1 MNKQEFTRLL
11 KDYNEL
17 GSDCIAM
24 LKDIVKEYPYFSSAN
39 VLLAKAMSNDKHY
52 EYEKQLKATAL
63 ITGDRSV
70 LYKIIHNIPLQSV
83 EELHVIADISTAMR
97 VEKISKPDFLGLEED
112 YPAIEEPK
120 IESNSL
126 QVEEQS
132 IIQVFSEDFQFIEN
146 DVEENVPILDGI
158 KDKLDAP
165 IVESLSEASES
176 GVETETNHLTK
187 WNSFEH
193 PAELEGQEDLNEFE
207 LALDE
212 ELRDEA
218 RLIIEESKQ
227 HDLVMDEVED
237 VVLTPEDSLAEA
249 TGNMLRFENIR
260 DDNSLI
266 NLDDDDMLMDFD
278 FGSLPGES
286 ENLSF
291 SQSNIAPAWVELEK
305 IETTELEINK
315 LIEHKEELVVLEEK
329 VVEVAQNSFG
339 SLNEELKE
347 ISFDSKIELMT
358 HEDTLAH
365 AEELAEIDTL
375 PDPFANPE
383 EEQVESAKQ
392 VNYPPS
398 LENLLDFEEEVEI
411 KVEFVDEPLGNWTEE
426 NMANFQQV
434 FDEPEV
440 PEIHDE
446 ITLASEEVE
455 QIEEGKIEN
464 YTEPE
469 NDIDENEVIVEEP
482 IDAISSKR
490 EENLEEHGFM
500 DWLVAKKDSD
510 ISSGSHIDSFE
521 KINDFAKEED
531 DEFTLTIRQ
540 LINERVEKSSNVK
553 NELTQIKEVEPEKI
567 VSTESIVETSI
578 DLNPGISGNEH
589 QEGSTFEEDISEE
602 VHPFNGYKVESV
614 LPDFEQMVIHDAND
628 EETNA
633 NASELVI
640 KPSCEEKLISDEVKL
655 VFHPIHGL
663 VPAGFDDNITQISN
677 NNKHPRSSVEPII
690 EPWTEF
696 NESLILPT
704 EETEI
709 TSTPFIQEDES
720 HISIGEIQIVS
731 SADFSDEVEEIFV
744 LPVFDE
750 VYFSDTDFDKEFFT
764 QFVPL
769 AKPEETPEIID
780 SEPELSELKKGKTL
794 EKINIEPK
802 VLAKDEKV
810 ESIIDKF
817 IRENPNI
824 SRPKA
829 EFYNPSNMAKW
840 SAEEDDDL
848 VSETLANVYLSQGL
862 LKKAISTYEKLGLIY
877 PHKMSY
883 FAALINQLKT
893 THKIE

>member
-158 KDKLDAP
+158 KDELDAP

-176 GVETETNHLTK
+176 RVETETNHLTK

-227 HDLVMDEVED
+227 HDLVMNEVED
-237 VVLTPEDSLAEA
+237 VVLIPEDSLAEA

-278 FGSLPGES
+278 FGSLQGES

-329 VVEVAQNSFG
+329 VEEVAQNSFG

-490 EENLEEHGFM
+490 EENQEEHGFM
-500 DWLVAKKDSD
+500 DWLVAKMDSD

-540 LINERVEKSSNVK
+540 LIKERTERESNASTDLI
-553 NELTQIKEVEPEKI
+553 NADLEHEISTQIENQFE
-567 VSTESIVETSI
+567 
-578 DLNPGISGNEH
+578 
-589 QEGSTFEEDISEE
+589 STFDLSDELPKHLEGNVPNEEKQED
-602 VHPFNGYKVESV
+602 VHPFYDYKVESV
-614 LPDFEQMVIHDAND
+614 LPDFEQMDFLDVSD
-628 EETNA
+628 EETNE
-633 NASELVI
+633 NASEFFKEI
-640 KPSCEEKLISDEVKL
+640 KVEEILITDEVKL

-663 VPAGFDDNITQISN
+663 VPAGFDDDTDQNIVE
-677 NNKHPRSSVEPII
+677 NKLVSHFSDEPFI
-690 EPWTEF
+690 EPWSEL
-696 NESLILPT
+696 NESLIVKT
-704 EETEI
+704 EELEI
-709 TSTPFIQEDES
+709 TSNPIIREDELLGRV
-720 HISIGEIQIVS
+720 GEIQIAS
-731 SADFSDEVEEIFV
+731 SVDLSDEDEEVFD
-744 LPVFDE
+744 LSVFDE
-750 VYFSDTDFDKEFFT
+750 VYFSDTDFDREFLT

-769 AKPEETPEIID
+769 TKPEETTEIID
-780 SEPELSELKKGKTL
+780 FEPEPSELNDEKTL
-794 EKINIEPK
+794 EKINVDPK
-802 VLAKDEKV
+802 VVVKDEKV

-848 VSETLANVYLSQGL
+848 VSETLANVYLGQGL
-862 LKKAISTYEKLGLIY
+862 IKKAISTYEKLGLIY

>member
-1 MNKQEFTRLL
+1 MNKQEFTHLL
-11 KDYNEL
+11 KDYDEL
-17 GSDCIAM
+17 GSNHIAM

-63 ITGDRSV
+63 IIGDRSV

-83 EELHVIADISTAMR
+83 DELHVIAEISTALR
-97 VEKISKPDFLGLEED
+97 VEKISKPDFLGIEAEP
-112 YPAIEEPK
+112 PAIEEPK
-120 IESNSL
+120 IESNSMHA
-126 QVEEQS
+126 VEHT
-132 IIQVFSEDFQFIEN
+132 IIQVLSEEFQDVGKE
-146 DVEENVPILDGI
+146 VEENVTIIEDTT
-158 KDKLDAP
+158 DKLDTP
-165 IVESLSEASES
+165 VIESLSEALEPSTEN
-176 GVETETNHLTK
+176 ETNHLTK

-193 PAELEGQEDLNEFE
+193 PLEMEDHKDLNEFE

-212 ELRDEA
+212 ELRNEA

-237 VVLTPEDSLAEA
+237 VVLIPEDSLAEA

-260 DDNSLI
+260 DENSLI

-278 FGSLPGES
+278 FGSLEG

-291 SQSNIAPAWVELEK
+291 SQSNIPPAWVELEK
-305 IETTELEINK
+305 IETTELEITK

-329 VVEVAQNSFG
+329 VEEVAQNSFG

-347 ISFDSKIELMT
+347 ISFDSKIESIT
-358 HEDTLAH
+358 HEDTLAP
-365 AEELAEIDTL
+365 AEELAEIDIL

-383 EEQVESAKQ
+383 EEQLESAKQ

-411 KVEFVDEPLGNWTEE
+411 KVEFVDEPLGNWTED

-434 FDEPEV
+434 FDELEV

-482 IDAISSKR
+482 IDAISSKQ
-490 EENLEEHGFM
+490 EENQEEHGFM

-510 ISSGSHIDSFE
+510 ISSGSHFDSVE
-521 KINDFAKEED
+521 KVNDFNNDED

-540 LINERVEKSSNVK
+540 LIKERTERESNASTDLI
-553 NELTQIKEVEPEKI
+553 NADLEHEISTQIENQFE
-567 VSTESIVETSI
+567 
-578 DLNPGISGNEH
+578 
-589 QEGSTFEEDISEE
+589 STFDLSDELPKHLEGNVPNEEKQED
-602 VHPFNGYKVESV
+602 VHPFYDYKVESV
-614 LPDFEQMVIHDAND
+614 LPDFEQMDFPDVSD
-628 EETNA
+628 EETNE
-633 NASELVI
+633 NASEFFKEI
-640 KPSCEEKLISDEVKL
+640 KVEEILITDEVKL

-663 VPAGFDDNITQISN
+663 VPAGFDDDTDQNIVE
-677 NNKHPRSSVEPII
+677 NKLVSHFSDEPFI
-690 EPWTEF
+690 EPWSEL
-696 NESLILPT
+696 NESLIVKT
-704 EETEI
+704 EELEI
-709 TSTPFIQEDES
+709 TSNPIIREDELLGRV
-720 HISIGEIQIVS
+720 GEIQIAS
-731 SADFSDEVEEIFV
+731 SVDLSDEDEEVFD

-750 VYFSDTDFDKEFFT
+750 VYFSDTDFDREFLT

-769 AKPEETPEIID
+769 TKPEETTEIID
-780 SEPELSELKKGKTL
+780 FEPELSELKDEKTL
-794 EKINIEPK
+794 EKINVDPK
-802 VLAKDEKV
+802 VVVKDEKV

-848 VSETLANVYLSQGL
+848 VSETLANVYLGQGL
-862 LKKAISTYEKLGLIY
+862 IKKAISTYEKLGLIY